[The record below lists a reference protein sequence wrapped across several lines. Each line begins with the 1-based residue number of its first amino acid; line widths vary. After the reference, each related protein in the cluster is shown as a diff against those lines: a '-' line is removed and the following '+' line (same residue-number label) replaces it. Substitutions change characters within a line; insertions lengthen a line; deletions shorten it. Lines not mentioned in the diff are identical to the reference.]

1 MPPTADI
8 AGTIDESEAEAR
20 FVARYVRGSPWFDD
34 LAPTL
39 QSSLDIFAR
48 IEGLRDRL
56 QSLGP
61 APRCLIQG
69 YTAPGNAAALRRFLG
84 RAGISGCA
92 ITVVDKLDL
101 RGIYNRLGIA
111 MPEMVFLQADARSLA
126 DVLGDAV
133 FDLLVQDF
141 ILNCAPPPDAAALL
155 SEAARVLRP
164 GGLALISFT
173 DNTGLRDRPVLTAE
187 EIGTRWRLAWD
198 PACGTMS
205 GLQARPVPHQPAVAR
220 AGLIGRVVAGAG
232 AGHCTYITAPDGRF
246 EFFVPAEETFAAL
259 EAVGLQPIL
268 AAQGTVRDY
277 NGLPC
282 TRRRPR
288 PRFRSP
294 VDGGG
299 GGPLKGHGATSS
311 AGASRSAPVDAS
323 ARMHTGFER
332 QAALQPAAPCLRHG
346 ETVWSYAEVE
356 AAANRLARWL
366 TDRGIGPDRLVVLHL
381 ERSPEFVVLSLAVLK
396 AGGAYLPLDPALD
409 KAGLADRL
417 RAAAPAL
424 IVSDVIEAFP
434 AEEAGLVLRP
444 AEVLALAAERD
455 TARPPCPAESHH
467 LAYAIFTSGSTG
479 RPHLVGVA
487 HRNVT
492 HVIGFSCTALLVPED
507 LRLVPFIDSISAD
520 ACVHQLFTT
529 LGLGGTLLV
538 ERDIASL
545 MRSPW
550 LAQITALGTT
560 PSVLIGLLEVAQL
573 PPALRVLTLGG
584 EVIPAAL
591 VDRLRSMPSLRA
603 AFNFYGPAEA
613 TIYATVARL
622 LDPHEGVAALRDAP
636 CGRVI
641 GHPIEGTQI
650 AIVGPDGQ
658 MAPDGDMGEI
668 LIIGPGVARGYIGE
682 ATLTAERFGPSLL
695 PGHAGEGCYRTGDL
709 GRRLADGAILFE
721 GRADDQLKVNGLRLE
736 PAEIEAQIEL
746 LAGVLRAA
754 VILRPARQSEEG
766 RKRADLVA
774 FVVTEPGVDVTGLR
788 RRLKACLPAVMI
800 PKAFFGID
808 RLPLTASGKIDR
820 RALAGAEGAGGDA
833 GDGSVVAPREDQSI
847 DDRVLAAWR
856 AALNR
861 PGLGPDENFF
871 DAGGDSLAS
880 AEILVAVERVFG
892 APFDAVAELSTA
904 AAMAAALRAH
914 VAKVTAPPAEDWEPI
929 WRKQKAYVAAWT
941 GHRHRPGAMIV
952 TLNAAGPRP
961 GLFWCC
967 QGHEELS
974 ALAAEL
980 GPDQPLHGMR
990 SGHLVME
997 YTPETMAAMA
1007 RCYVKEMVAIQP
1019 DGPFRIGGNCQAAR
1033 IARTMA
1039 VELRRL
1045 GRSVSHLMLMEPY
1058 DFTPYDEP
1066 VALFIGRDS
1075 HAINPYG
1082 RLPDPEAEFR
1092 AAYRG
1097 GFTVTMIDGGHGA
1110 FFKPRNIPS
1119 LGRAIRSCLG
1129 TEACSKDIRAAPPPL
1144 ALEAAEMP
1152 REGPDRIAVERIKA
1166 AIVAQFD
1173 AGFYAR
1179 QLGQEPGVDVMI
1191 AHYVTVGHRS
1201 GYNPRAD
1208 FDSEYYRRSN
1218 ADVMTSGVNPFLHY
1232 IEVGRAE
1239 GRAGCKPGARTTDA
1253 IVDFIRRSGAFA
1265 CDHYRAQ
1272 AGEAVA
1278 PLDEAGLIRH
1288 YLGTGWRMG
1297 LDPSPDFVTRFY
1309 RLRSPDVVLNG
1320 INPFYHYLRWGRLE
1334 GRWGSPAE
1342 RGRDRSLAPEFAILA
1357 ANFDAAWYCERLPQ
1371 IVENNIDPLLHY
1383 LHFGWRLGHDP
1394 RRDVSTKAI
1403 MAVFKRTDWE
1413 RINPF
1418 HLALIKGYAG
1428 HDQRRDNLRDLELLA
1443 PLFDADWYR
1452 ERYGSPAALSLT
1464 ELEHYYYFGRFAGHE
1479 PHPLFS
1485 TPWYL
1490 QQTGLS
1496 RDALPPAD
1504 AALHFLNAPRDSLI
1518 SPHPLFHPA
1527 FYLSQVAAS
1536 QAGAVPEAANPLLHY
1551 LSCTASETIADPH
1564 PLFAARWYLRI
1575 NDDVERVPLNPLYH
1589 FMRSGGLQ
1597 RRDPNPLFRSD
1608 WYAGTQMS
1616 AQERQEIPLLHYLRH
1631 AADGVHLNP
1640 NRSFDSAWY
1649 CRANPDRLHEWG
1661 DPLSHYIVYGA
1672 AGNRAPGPA
1681 VDGAAYAAA
1690 FRRKLAATAKPVA
1703 PADGMA
1709 AREGVGSADGAW
1721 GARQITI
1728 VIGMH
1733 RSGTSLAAHVLH
1745 RLGIGMS
1752 EDNRISSD
1760 NRKGHWERPA
1770 IVAFHDRILKVFG
1783 RDWFDPRH
1791 SLALPAEW
1799 WHHPEVRS
1807 IRSEMAAWLKQTFA
1821 GRGHVGFKDPRTARL
1836 LPLWDGLC
1844 EELKLEPCYV
1854 FCVRDPA
1861 QVARSL
1867 QIRDGWSPQ
1876 EADYRWMVYNSHGIQ
1891 GLGGRPTCIIPYE
1904 AWFTGGRAV
1913 IDRLASHRGQPA
1925 ALPDF
1930 IIDRLEVSLADPLLR
1945 NDEDCPATGRLSA
1958 ANALYLS
1965 ILDSVPGG
1973 ELNAAARAQ
1982 ADAFIGFE
1990 ALIQPFL
1997 TPSCSATG
2005 P

>member
-1 MPPTADI
+1 VTVQTATPP
-8 AGTIDESEAEAR
+8 
-20 FVARYVRGSPWFDD
+20 
-34 LAPTL
+34 
-39 QSSLDIFAR
+39 
-48 IEGLRDRL
+48 
-56 QSLGP
+56 
-61 APRCLIQG
+61 
-69 YTAPGNAAALRRFLG
+69 AAAG
-84 RAGISGCA
+84 VA
-92 ITVVDKLDL
+92 
-101 RGIYNRLGIA
+101 
-111 MPEMVFLQADARSLA
+111 AD
-126 DVLGDAV
+126 
-133 FDLLVQDF
+133 
-141 ILNCAPPPDAAALL
+141 P
-155 SEAARVLRP
+155 
-164 GGLALISFT
+164 
-173 DNTGLRDRPVLTAE
+173 
-187 EIGTRWRLAWD
+187 
-198 PACGTMS
+198 
-205 GLQARPVPHQPAVAR
+205 
-220 AGLIGRVVAGAG
+220 
-232 AGHCTYITAPDGRF
+232 
-246 EFFVPAEETFAAL
+246 
-259 EAVGLQPIL
+259 
-268 AAQGTVRDY
+268 
-277 NGLPC
+277 
-282 TRRRPR
+282 
-288 PRFRSP
+288 
-294 VDGGG
+294 
-299 GGPLKGHGATSS
+299 
-311 AGASRSAPVDAS
+311 S
-323 ARMHTGFER
+323 ARMHSGFER
-332 QAALQPAAPCLRHG
+332 QAALRPEAPCLRHRD
-346 ETVWSYAEVE
+346 TVWTYAEVE
-356 AAANRLARWL
+356 AAANRLAWWL
-366 TDRGIGPDRLVVLHL
+366 MGRGIGPDRLVVLHL
-381 ERSPEFVVLSLAVLK
+381 ERSPELVVLILAVLK

-417 RAAAPAL
+417 CAAAPAL
-424 IVSDVIEAFP
+424 IVSDAIEAFP

-444 AEVLALAAERD
+444 ADVWALAADRD
-455 TARPPCPAESHH
+455 TARPSCAAGAHD

-487 HRNVT
+487 HRNIT
-492 HVIGFSCTALLVPED
+492 HVIGFSCTALFVPED
-507 LRLVPFIDSISAD
+507 LCFVPFIDSISAD

-545 MRSPW
+545 LRSPW
-550 LAQITALGTT
+550 LARITALGTT
-560 PSVLIGLLEVAQL
+560 PSVLIGLLEVAEL
-573 PPALRVLTLGG
+573 PRTIRVLTLGG

-591 VDRLRSMPSLRA
+591 LDRLRSMPSLRA

-622 LDPHEGVAALRDAP
+622 LDPREGITALRDAP

-658 MAPDGDMGEI
+658 AVPDGELGEI
-668 LIIGPGVARGYIGE
+668 RIIGPGVARGYIGE
-682 ATLTAERFGPSLL
+682 ATLTAERFGPSPL

-721 GRADDQLKVNGLRLE
+721 GRADDQLKVNGMRLE
-736 PAEIEAQIEL
+736 PAEVEAQIEL
-746 LAGVLRAA
+746 LTGVLRAA
-754 VILRPARQSEEG
+754 VILRPARASEEG
-766 RKRADLVA
+766 RQRSDLVA
-774 FVVTEPGVDVTGLR
+774 FVVTEPGVEIAGLR

-800 PKAFFGID
+800 PRAFFRVD
-808 RLPLTASGKIDR
+808 RLPLTASGKVDR
-820 RALAGAEGAGGDA
+820 RALVAADGAGGSA
-833 GDGSVVAPREDQSI
+833 ADGSAVAAPEDQSI
-847 DDRVLAAWR
+847 DDSVLAAWR
-856 AALNR
+856 TALNR
-861 PGLGPDENFF
+861 PQLGPEDNFF

-880 AEILVAVERVFG
+880 AQILVAVERQLG
-892 APFDAVAELSTA
+892 GPLDLEAVAELSTA

-914 VAKVTAPPAEDWEPI
+914 VAKAAVVPAEDWGAI

-952 TLNAAGPRP
+952 TLNTTATRP
-961 GLFWCC
+961 GLARPGSARPDLFWCC

-1007 RCYVKEMVAIQP
+1007 RCYVEEMVVIQP

-1033 IARTMA
+1033 IARAMA

-1097 GFTVTMIDGGHGA
+1097 GFTVTMIDGGHGE
-1110 FFKPRNIPS
+1110 FFKPRHIPS
-1119 LGRAIRSCLG
+1119 LGRAIRSYLG
-1129 TEACSKDIRAAPPPL
+1129 TEACPPDT
-1144 ALEAAEMP
+1144 AEAEM
-1152 REGPDRIAVERIKA
+1152 ARIKA
-1166 AIVAQFD
+1166 VIAPHID
-1173 AGFYAR
+1173 GEFYAR
-1179 QLGQEPGVDVMI
+1179 QLGRDLGRDAMI
-1191 AHYVTVGHRS
+1191 THYVTVGHRS
-1201 GYNPRAD
+1201 GFNPRAD

-1218 ADVMTSGVNPFLHY
+1218 ADVMSSGVNPFLHY
-1232 IEVGRAE
+1232 LEVGRAE
-1239 GRAGCKPGARTTDA
+1239 GRAGCKPGAGRTDA
-1253 IVDFIRRSGAFA
+1253 TAGFIRSSGAFA

-1278 PLDEAGLIRH
+1278 SLAEADLIRH
-1288 YLGTGWRMG
+1288 YLDTGWRLG

-1320 INPFYHYLRWGRLE
+1320 INPFYHYLRWGRRE
-1334 GRWGSPAE
+1334 GRRGSPAE
-1342 RGRDRSLAPEFAILA
+1342 CARDRSLAPEFAILA
-1357 ANFDAAWYCERLPQ
+1357 ANFDEAWYRERYPQ
-1371 IVENNIDPLLHY
+1371 IVENNIDPVLHY

-1394 RRDVSTKAI
+1394 RPDVSTKAI

-1413 RINPF
+1413 GINPF

-1428 HDQRRDNLRDLELLA
+1428 HDQRRDNLRDLEILA

-1452 ERYGSPAALSLT
+1452 ERYGSAAALSLT
-1464 ELEHYYYFGRFAGHE
+1464 ELEHYYYFGRFAGNE

-1490 QQTGLS
+1490 QQKGQG
-1496 RDALPPAD
+1496 RDALPAAD

-1527 FYLSQVAAS
+1527 FYLSQ
-1536 QAGAVPEAANPLLHY
+1536 AGAVPEDANPLLHY
-1551 LSCTASETIADPH
+1551 LSCTTSETITDPH

-1575 NDDVERVPLNPLYH
+1575 NDDVERAQLNPLYH

-1597 RRDPNPLFRSD
+1597 RRDPNPLFQSD
-1608 WYAGTQMS
+1608 WYAGTQMG

-1661 DPLSHYIVYGA
+1661 DPLSHYIVHGA
-1672 AGNRAPGPA
+1672 AGNHAPGPA
-1681 VDGAAYAAA
+1681 INGLDYAAA
-1690 FRRKLAATAKPVA
+1690 FRRKLAAVVEAFA
-1703 PADGMA
+1703 SADRVVPRKRA
-1709 AREGVGSADGAW
+1709 GSAGGASR
-1721 GARQITI
+1721 ARQITI

-1745 RLGIGMS
+1745 RLGIDMS

-1770 IVAFHDRILKVFG
+1770 IVAFHDRILRVFDRG
-1783 RDWFDPRH
+1783 WFDPRH
-1791 SLALPAEW
+1791 VLALPAEW
-1799 WHHPEVRS
+1799 WLHPEVRS
-1807 IRSEMAAWLKQTFA
+1807 IRTDLAAFLKRTFA
-1821 GRGHVGFKDPRTARL
+1821 ARGHVGFKDPRTARL

-1854 FCVRDPA
+1854 VCARNPG

-1867 QIRDGWSPQ
+1867 QLRDALTPQ
-1876 EADYRWMVYNSHGIQ
+1876 EAAYRWMVYNSHAVL
-1891 GLGGRPTCIIPYE
+1891 GLSNRPICIIPYE
-1904 AWFTGGRAV
+1904 AWFADGQAN

-1925 ALPDF
+1925 ILPDF
-1930 IIDRLEVSLADPLLR
+1930 VIDRLQARLADPLLR
-1945 NDEDCPATGRLSA
+1945 HDEVCAATGGVSA
-1958 ANALYLS
+1958 ATALYQA
-1965 ILDSVPGG
+1965 ILDSVP
-1973 ELNAAARAQ
+1973 ERQFNAAARAQ
-1982 ADAFIGFE
+1982 AEAFIGFE
-1990 ALIQPFL
+1990 ALVQPLL
-1997 TPSCSATG
+1997 TPSCGAAG